1 LQPVP
6 QRMRA
11 DVPLSASPGDV
22 VSAPDNRDENGE
34 GSELVTDERDKKTG
48 RFAPGNKGGGRP
60 RIPDEIREMIRAA
73 TPKAFKKLV
82 DQLDAMKTVVVPCG
96 RDAYTEEVPDGDLQ
110 HKAAVVLAAYG
121 VGKPSEKLQL
131 EDPDGNPM
139 RLGIVLLPAPKG
151 GDE

>member
-1 LQPVP
+1 
-6 QRMRA
+6 MRS
-11 DVPLSASPGDV
+11 DVPLSAPPGDF
-22 VSAPDNRDENGE
+22 VSDAVKRDDE
-34 GSELVTDERDKKTG
+34 GGSDIVERDAKTG
-48 RFAPGNKGGGRP
+48 QFAPGNKGGGRRRMP
-60 RIPDEIREMIRAA
+60 SEVLKIITDA
-73 TPKAFKKLV
+73 TPLAFKKLV
-82 DQLDAMKTVVVPCG
+82 DQLEATKTVVVPG
-96 RDAYTEEVPDGDLQ
+96 NRDEASYTEEVPDGDLQ